1 LLAAAALAVTAW
13 FAAES
18 VARAASTI
26 NVGNY
31 LLLPNTSGQVIQ
43 IPVTGT
49 DMAPG
54 ADLAVQVGDG
64 GPQLSGT
71 PGPEISQIG
80 FSSGTIFSVAG
91 ATQSTPAG
99 NIPQVWFTNVVLTG
113 STAYVP
119 ANGTLANIT
128 INTTGFSNGQFALL
142 LSNVA
147 PSLQPP
153 NGISTDLTYQVPNL
167 TINNGSITI
176 IPSAAYWQGAVD
188 GNWSTNSSG
197 ATNWRTD
204 AGGATDTHTPPGVA
218 SDVLF
223 STASGGSNLTTT
235 LDADFSIKGLTFT
248 PNSASPVSIGGTHT
262 LTLGAD
268 GMSLQS
274 GAATATVGSAVTLG
288 TSQTWSVNGA
298 NSLTVN
304 GAVSIGGA
312 MTLTKSGTGTLRVN
326 SVPTIGNG
334 GAIVVGAGT
343 LRLGATSGAPTI
355 GTGVMAT
362 VNDGATLELAGTTS
376 ALANGAARVNVTNN
390 SQATVGGMFVSG
402 TNQQI
407 GNLDGTGNTAIGA
420 GASFTANH
428 VVQNALVIGGTAA
441 AHSLVT
447 IAASDSSGNS
457 LGVAS
462 DLALSGSVTASSPV
476 EVSSMD
482 RLNRP
487 LSSLSSAEASPVGNV
502 GGGLGSG
509 SAVPEPSTIL
519 LLIAGSLI
527 SVAHRWLAPR
537 ISGRTKQFC

>member
-1 LLAAAALAVTAW
+1 MAVW
-13 FAAES
+13 FTGEL

-31 LLLPNTSGQVIQ
+31 LLLPNTAGQVVL

-64 GPQLSGT
+64 GPPMGGT
-71 PGPEISQIG
+71 PGPAISQIG

-99 NIPQVWFTNVVLTG
+99 NIPQVWFTDVVLTG
-113 STAYVP
+113 SPAYVP

-128 INTTGFSNGQFALL
+128 INTTGFSNGKFALS

-153 NGISTDLTYQVPNL
+153 NGKSTDLTYQVPNL

-176 IPSAAYWQGAVD
+176 IPTAAYWQGGVD
-188 GNWSTNSSG
+188 GNWSTNNSG

-204 AGGATDTHTPPGVA
+204 AGGATDTHTPPGIA

-248 PNSASPVSIGGTHT
+248 PNSTSPVSIGGGHT

-274 GAATATVGSAVTLG
+274 GAAAATVGSAVALG

-298 NSLTVN
+298 NSLAVN

-312 MTLTKSGTGTLRVN
+312 MTLTKSGTGALWVN
-326 SVPTIGNG
+326 SLPTIGNG
-334 GAIVVGAGT
+334 GAIVVDAGT

-355 GTGVMAT
+355 GTGVTAT
-362 VNDGATLELAGTTS
+362 VNAGATLELAGTTS
-376 ALANGAARVNVTNN
+376 ALTNGAARVNLMNN
-390 SQATVGGMFVSG
+390 SQDAAGGVFVSG
-402 TNQQI
+402 SNQQI
-407 GNLDGTGNTAIGA
+407 GNLDGTGNTVVGD

-428 VVQNALVIGGTAA
+428 VVQNALIVGGTTA
-441 AHSLVT
+441 AHSLMT

-457 LGVAS
+457 LAAAS
-462 DLALSGSVTASSPV
+462 SSSLSGSLSASSPV

-482 RLNRP
+482 L
-487 LSSLSSAEASPVGNV
+487 LSSSSIGNEI
-502 GGGLGSG
+502 GGLGSG

-519 LLIAGSLI
+519 LLIAGLLI
-527 SVAHRWLAPR
+527 FVAHRCWSLAPWN
-537 ISGRTKQFC
+537 G